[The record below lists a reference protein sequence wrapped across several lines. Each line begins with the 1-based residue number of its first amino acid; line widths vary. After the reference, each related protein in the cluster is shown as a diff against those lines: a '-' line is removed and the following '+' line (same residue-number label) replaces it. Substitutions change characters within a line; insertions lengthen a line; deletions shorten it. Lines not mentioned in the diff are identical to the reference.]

1 MLAEKKIF
9 HWQLNINKSHKKQMH
24 FNSNTNKK
32 DVQAKSYLELESS
45 YLRHVTVLVYSS
57 QKKSP
62 FSVVSEKSTNKTW
75 KRKQVVDNVFK
86 EPLYNNHIG

>member
-1 MLAEKKIF
+1 MVPKIEGPF
-9 HWQLNINKSHKKQMH
+9 LVTWEEGKNKSIILW
-24 FNSNTNKK
+24 
-32 DVQAKSYLELESS
+32 KSCH
-45 YLRHVTVLVYSS
+45 LRHVTVLVYSS

-86 EPLYNNHIG
+86 EPLYNNHIGSNSDNQKLS